1 MNARRLNPSVTS
13 CVGVAFCNTL
23 LKERWKT
30 GEDKEED
37 VSSYGITLRQ
47 MGISWN
53 LEEKS
58 VDRTVWRTFGR
69 GYGPVVRGTT

>member
-37 VSSYGITLRQ
+37 VSSYGITLR
-47 MGISWN
+47 
-53 LEEKS
+53 
-58 VDRTVWRTFGR
+58 
-69 GYGPVVRGTT
+69 